1 LPLKADIDMKK
12 LLEALLLDFREYV
25 LLVFFCLLS
34 LALFVNQDAPALRL
48 LRSSGLEVFASA
60 ERGFGLI
67 TRYFG
72 LVSENDELHRRN
84 TELLAELSLLRT
96 AQAENQELKSLLDY
110 KRRTASPLKLAQIVD
125 RTFSAERNLFTIN
138 LGSNDSVEVNMPVL
152 TDEGL
157 VGRVVLV
164 SPNYAIVQPIINRD
178 FKVGIVSEK
187 TRSLGVLTWIPKEQL
202 ASMEY
207 VLLSNPVEVG
217 ERVFTAQFS
226 SFAVPN
232 IEVGKIVAVDK
243 SEAQL
248 FYKIRIVPS
257 VNFGKLE
264 QVFVVMRP
272 TDKEFEALRRR
283 YRELQ

>member
-1 LPLKADIDMKK
+1 MKK
-12 LLEALLLDFREYV
+12 LLEALLLDYREYL

-34 LALFVNQDAPALRL
+34 LAMFVNQDTPALRV
-48 LRSSGLEVFASA
+48 LRASGLEIFATV
-60 ERGFGLI
+60 ERGLGLI
-67 TRYFG
+67 TRYVG
-72 LVSENDELHRRN
+72 LASENDELHRRN
-84 TELLAELSLLRT
+84 TELLAELSLLRN

-110 KRRTASPLKLAQIVD
+110 KRRSAYPLKLAQIVD

-138 LGSNDSVEVNMPVL
+138 LGANDSIEVNMPVL
-152 TDEGL
+152 TDDGL

-178 FKVGIVSEK
+178 FKVGVVSEK
-187 TRSLGVLTWIPKEQL
+187 TRVLGLLTWIPKEQL
-202 ASMEY
+202 ASMEH

-217 ERVFTAQFS
+217 ERVFTAHFS
-226 SFAVPN
+226 SFAAPY

-248 FYKIRIVPS
+248 FYKIRVVPS

-264 QVFVVMRP
+264 QVFVMMRP
-272 TDKEFEALRRR
+272 TDKEFEAIRRR

>member
-1 LPLKADIDMKK
+1 
-12 LLEALLLDFREYV
+12 
-25 LLVFFCLLS
+25 
-34 LALFVNQDAPALRL
+34 
-48 LRSSGLEVFASA
+48 
-60 ERGFGLI
+60 
-67 TRYFG
+67 
-72 LVSENDELHRRN
+72 
-84 TELLAELSLLRT
+84 
-96 AQAENQELKSLLDY
+96 
-110 KRRTASPLKLAQIVD
+110 
-125 RTFSAERNLFTIN
+125 
-138 LGSNDSVEVNMPVL
+138 
-152 TDEGL
+152 
-157 VGRVVLV
+157 
-164 SPNYAIVQPIINRD
+164 VQPIINRD